1 MDPYKVLKIER
12 NASEKEIKKAYR
24 KMAMKWHPDK
34 NPNNQKKAEKKFKEI
49 SEAYQQLTKKQN
61 HEFMN
66 PFSMFSSFF
75 GNFWDDPF
83 PNIEGGYSRSE
94 YVTTS
99 IINGHTVT
107 KHIITENGK
116 TTEIIKEN
124 GMVISFKKLK

>member
-1 MDPYKVLKIER
+1 MITNKIEMVKTQ
-12 NASEKEIKKAYR
+12 SDIYIE
-24 KMAMKWHPDK
+24 
-34 NPNNQKKAEKKFKEI
+34 
-49 SEAYQQLTKKQN
+49 QN

-75 GNFWDDPF
+75 DNFWDDPF

-124 GMVISFKKLK
+124 GKVISFKKLN